1 VPGQGHRERQAVVNL
16 LKVEGWGQVVPL
28 FKGHARLV
36 AGFFLT
42 AIGRSV
48 ASILA
53 LLTMQWFLSGA
64 LDSRSPHRSHLAT
77 AIADHLGE
85 GAVIWVAGVGL
96 LGFQVSASLLNY
108 FNLII
113 QQRLSKIVE
122 IRMMARLIRHLL
134 TLSISYF
141 DKQSQS
147 DIVATIRVDV
157 TQLRVM
163 IAALGS
169 IMVECLLAVGYLV
182 AAVMISSKV
191 ALVSLV
197 VIPIAAMPIYLI
209 SSRTLRA
216 AFKLRLSGF
225 QLSDIVIEILRGIRV
240 IKIFRAED
248 TQTRLSVEKGE
259 AFYDNVIEQLKVQKL
274 TAVVNESLSGLLIVA
289 VILYGG
295 SQVMAGHMTWA
306 ALLTFMFAIRS
317 VYGPI
322 NNMNMKYV
330 EAQSTVASVKRIDEF
345 LKTEPSIA
353 QRPGALPL
361 ERAPGMIS
369 FDNVS
374 FAYAERQVLHDLSFS
389 VKAGETIGIV
399 GPSGGGK
406 STLMSLL
413 VRFYDPTGGTVRFD
427 GHDLRDLRL
436 GDIYDQVSLVTQE
449 PFLFTAS
456 VRENIRCGRPDAT
469 DAEIEAA
476 ARAAFI
482 HDDIMAL
489 PSGYE
494 SEIGIGGREMSGGQ
508 RQRLTVARAL
518 LKNAPILLLDE
529 ATSALDSVA
538 EKEVQRA
545 IDQLMIGRTTF
556 VIAHRLSTLRKA
568 NKLLVLEAGRRVGF
582 DTHEALL
589 GNCLVYKKLWEAQFL
604 SEGGG
609 APERLAVASPALPTG
624 T

>member
-1 VPGQGHRERQAVVNL
+1 VKL

-28 FKGHARLV
+28 FKGHRPLI

-42 AIGRSV
+42 AIGRSI

-64 LDSRSPHRSHLAT
+64 IDSRSVHRSHLAA
-77 AIADHLGE
+77 AIAARLGE
-85 GAVIWVAGVGL
+85 GSVIWVSGAAL
-96 LGFQVSASLLNY
+96 LGFQVTASLLTY
-108 FNLII
+108 LNLVIL
-113 QQRLSKIVE
+113 QRLSKVVE
-122 IRMMARLIRHLL
+122 IGMMTRLIRHLL

-141 DKQSQS
+141 DKHSQS
-147 DIVATIRVDV
+147 DLVHTIRNDV
-157 TQLRVM
+157 TLLRVM
-163 IAALGS
+163 IAAAAS
-169 IMVECLLAVGYLV
+169 IIVECLLAVGYV
-182 AAVMISSKV
+182 VSAVMISSKV

-197 VIPIAAMPIYLI
+197 LIPIVSMPIYLI
-209 SSRTLRA
+209 SLRA
-216 AFKLRLSGF
+216 LRTSFKLRLSGF
-225 QLSDIVIEILRGIRV
+225 QLSDIVIQILRGIRV
-240 IKIFRAED
+240 IKIFRAEE

-259 AFYDNVIEQLKVQKL
+259 AYYDNVIEQLKVQKL
-274 TAVVNESLSGLLIVA
+274 TGVVNESLSGLLIA
-289 VILYGG
+289 SVILYGG
-295 SQVMAGHMTWA
+295 YQVMHGHMTWA
-306 ALLTFMFAIRS
+306 ALLTFLFAIRS
-317 VYGPI
+317 VYGPV
-322 NNMNMKYV
+322 NNMNNKYV
-330 EAQSTVASVKRIDEF
+330 ELQSTLASVKRIDEF
-345 LKTEPSIA
+345 LKTKPIIA
-353 QRPGALPL
+353 QRPDAAPL
-361 ERAPGMIS
+361 ERPPNLIA

-374 FAYAERQVLHDLSFS
+374 FSYGEREVLHDLSFS
-389 VKAGETIGIV
+389 VKAGETVGIV

-406 STLMSLL
+406 TTLMSLL
-413 VRFYDPTGGTVRFD
+413 VRFYDPTAGAVRLD
-427 GHDLRDLRL
+427 GRDVRDLRL

-456 VRENIRCGRPDAT
+456 VRANIRCGRPDAT
-469 DAEIEAA
+469 DAEVEAA

-482 HDDIMAL
+482 HNDIMAL

-494 SEIGIGGREMSGGQ
+494 SEIGVGGREMSGGQ

-568 NKLLVLEAGRRVGF
+568 DKLLVLEAGRCVGF

-589 GNCLVYKKLWEAQFL
+589 GDCPVYKRLWQAQYL
-604 SEGGG
+604 DGNDA
-609 APERLAVASPALPTG
+609 APEGLAAASTAS
-624 T
+624 

>member
-1 VPGQGHRERQAVVNL
+1 M
-16 LKVEGWGQVVPL
+16 VEGL
-28 FKGHARLV
+28 
-36 AGFFLT
+36 
-42 AIGRSV
+42 
-48 ASILA
+48 LA
-53 LLTMQWFLSGA
+53 L
-64 LDSRSPHRSHLAT
+64 
-77 AIADHLGE
+77 
-85 GAVIWVAGVGL
+85 
-96 LGFQVSASLLNY
+96 
-108 FNLII
+108 
-113 QQRLSKIVE
+113 
-122 IRMMARLIRHLL
+122 
-134 TLSISYF
+134 
-141 DKQSQS
+141 
-147 DIVATIRVDV
+147 
-157 TQLRVM
+157 
-163 IAALGS
+163 
-169 IMVECLLAVGYLV
+169 GYLV
-182 AAVMISSKV
+182 SAVMISSKV

-209 SSRTLRA
+209 SARTLRA
-216 AFKLRLSGF
+216 SFKLRLSGF

-259 AFYDNVIEQLKVQKL
+259 AYYDDVIEQVKIQKL
-274 TAVVNESLSGLLIVA
+274 MAVVNESLSGLLIVA

-322 NNMNMKYV
+322 NNMNIKYV

-345 LKTEPSIA
+345 LKTKPSIA
-353 QRPGALPL
+353 QRPDALPL

-374 FAYAERQVLHDLSFS
+374 FSYGDRQVLHDLSFS

-413 VRFYDPTGGTVRFD
+413 VRFYDPTGGTVRLD

-589 GNCLVYKKLWEAQFL
+589 GNCQVYKKLWEAQFL
-604 SEGGG
+604 GGDG
-609 APERLAVASPALPTG
+609 AASNGAAAPSPS
-624 T
+624 

>member
-1 VPGQGHRERQAVVNL
+1 
-16 LKVEGWGQVVPL
+16 
-28 FKGHARLV
+28 
-36 AGFFLT
+36 
-42 AIGRSV
+42 
-48 ASILA
+48 
-53 LLTMQWFLSGA
+53 
-64 LDSRSPHRSHLAT
+64 
-77 AIADHLGE
+77 
-85 GAVIWVAGVGL
+85 
-96 LGFQVSASLLNY
+96 
-108 FNLII
+108 
-113 QQRLSKIVE
+113 
-122 IRMMARLIRHLL
+122 
-134 TLSISYF
+134 
-141 DKQSQS
+141 
-147 DIVATIRVDV
+147 
-157 TQLRVM
+157 
-163 IAALGS
+163 
-169 IMVECLLAVGYLV
+169 
-182 AAVMISSKV
+182 
-191 ALVSLV
+191 
-197 VIPIAAMPIYLI
+197 
-209 SSRTLRA
+209 
-216 AFKLRLSGF
+216 
-225 QLSDIVIEILRGIRV
+225 VIEILRGIRV

-248 TQTRLSVEKGE
+248 TQIRLSVEKGE
-259 AFYDNVIEQLKVQKL
+259 AFYDNVIEQLKIQKL

-330 EAQSTVASVKRIDEF
+330 EAQSTAASVKRIDEF
-345 LKTEPSIA
+345 LKTKPSIA
-353 QRPGALPL
+353 QRPDAAPL
-361 ERAPGMIS
+361 ERAPRVIA

-374 FAYAERQVLHDLSFS
+374 FTYGDRQVVQDLSFS

-406 STLMSLL
+406 TTLMSLL
-413 VRFYDPTGGTVRFD
+413 VRFYDPTAGAVRFD
-427 GHDLRDLRL
+427 GRDLRDLRL

-449 PFLFTAS
+449 AFLFTAS
-456 VRENIRCGRPDAT
+456 VRENLRFGRPSAT
-469 DAEIEAA
+469 DAEVEAA

-494 SEIGIGGREMSGGQ
+494 TEIGIGGRDMSGGQ

-545 IDQLMIGRTTF
+545 IDKLMVGRTSF

-568 NKLLVLEAGRRVGF
+568 DRLLVMEAGRRVGF

-589 GNCLVYKKLWEAQFL
+589 GSCPVYKTLWEAQFIGED
-604 SEGGG
+604 SG
-609 APERLAVASPALPTG
+609 APERPTVASTALPTG

>member
-1 VPGQGHRERQAVVNL
+1 MVSIGGHRFAKRPPVAP
-16 LKVEGWGQVVPL
+16 GR
-28 FKGHARLV
+28 GHR
-36 AGFFLT
+36 GPP
-42 AIGRSV
+42 R
-48 ASILA
+48 
-53 LLTMQWFLSGA
+53 
-64 LDSRSPHRSHLAT
+64 
-77 AIADHLGE
+77 E
-85 GAVIWVAGVGL
+85 GAVIWVAGAGL
-96 LGFQVSASLLNY
+96 LGLQVSASLLNY
-108 FNLII
+108 INLLI
-113 QQRLSKIVE
+113 QQRLSKVVE
-122 IRMMARLIRHLL
+122 IGMMSKLIRHLL

-141 DKQSQS
+141 DKLSQS
-147 DIVATIRVDV
+147 DIVHTVRIDV

-163 IAALGS
+163 ITAMAS
-169 IMVECLLAVGYLV
+169 MMVECLLAIGYLV
-182 AAVMISSKV
+182 SAVMISSKV

-209 SSRTLRA
+209 SMRTLRA
-216 AFKLRLSGF
+216 SFKLRLTGF
-225 QLSDIVIEILRGIRV
+225 QLSDIVIQILRGIRV

-248 TQTRLSVEKGE
+248 TQNRLSVEKGE
-259 AFYDNVIEQLKVQKL
+259 AFYDNVIEQVKVQKL
-274 TAVVNESLSGLLIVA
+274 TGVVNESLSGLLIA
-289 VILYGG
+289 SVILYGG
-295 SQVMAGHMTWA
+295 SQVMHGHMTWA
-306 ALLTFMFAIRS
+306 ALLTFLFAIRS

-322 NNMNMKYV
+322 NNMNNKYV
-330 EAQSTVASVKRIDEF
+330 EVQATLASVRRIDEF
-345 LKTEPSIA
+345 LNTKPSIV
-353 QRPGALPL
+353 QRPDAPPL
-361 ERAPGMIS
+361 ERAPGVIS

-374 FAYAERQVLHDLSFS
+374 FSYGDRQVLHDLSFS

-406 STLMSLL
+406 STLLSLL
-413 VRFYDPTGGTVRFD
+413 VRFYDPTAGAVRLD
-427 GHDLRDLRL
+427 GRDLRDLRL

-456 VRENIRCGRPDAT
+456 VRANIRCGRPDAT
-469 DAEIEAA
+469 DAEVEAA

-494 SEIGIGGREMSGGQ
+494 SEIGVGGRDMSGGQ

-545 IDQLMIGRTTF
+545 IDKLMVGRTSF

-568 NKLLVLEAGRRVGF
+568 NRLLVMEDGRRVGF
-582 DTHEALL
+582 DSHDALL
-589 GNCLVYKKLWEAQFL
+589 SSCPVYKRLWDAQFIG
-604 SEGGG
+604 EDGG
-609 APERLAVASPALPTG
+609 APERPTVASTALPTG